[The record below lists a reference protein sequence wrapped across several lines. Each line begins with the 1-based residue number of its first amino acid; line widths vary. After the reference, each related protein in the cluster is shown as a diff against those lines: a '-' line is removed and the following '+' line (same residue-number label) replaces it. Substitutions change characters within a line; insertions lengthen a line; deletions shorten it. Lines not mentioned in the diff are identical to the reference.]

1 MDAVYK
7 ECSGMATLKC
17 SSWAFTLSRLNLE
30 LCWVLLTEDVSLAW
44 VNSPWLYRPSFSCLH
59 ALPRVK
65 HIVDTKVTP
74 HDPICSGF
82 LLFWWTSFL
91 PRRKSVKRS
100 TATPFSLECAVCLE
114 LRISVSWKR
123 DVTTL
128 VLYCENIDEYD
139 KIVGIFAL

>member
-1 MDAVYK
+1 M
-7 ECSGMATLKC
+7 
-17 SSWAFTLSRLNLE
+17 
-30 LCWVLLTEDVSLAW
+30 
-44 VNSPWLYRPSFSCLH
+44 
-59 ALPRVK
+59 
-65 HIVDTKVTP
+65 
-74 HDPICSGF
+74 
-82 LLFWWTSFL
+82 
-91 PRRKSVKRS
+91 KRS